1 MLSRETTAFEFD
13 PITKHLFKTDNKKNA
28 MLNLIENKEL
38 FKRNAAGHYWFNN
51 SLKSQV
57 IDIKNL
63 AIELIDLLQKELQ

>member
-1 MLSRETTAFEFD
+1 
-13 PITKHLFKTDNKKNA
+13 

-57 IDIKNL
+57 IDIKDL